1 MKIAIALGLLAAVL
15 IAREPPA
22 SPLRAPSAPTL
33 SQRSNADAL
42 RILEQAVEAFGGSA
56 GLRAARRF
64 RVSQTGLRYQLFQNE
79 DPELPFDGWE
89 LSRTAAV
96 DLDAPGGALLYG
108 EYRVKKP
115 ASSYV
120 WWTREFVRGGEGW
133 ELIMTRRWAVPMLEP
148 GVESMR
154 DFVRLLP
161 QSLLI
166 EALARGSSLRSM
178 GSDQVE
184 GRAQDVVGFTAE
196 SSQRIALYFDRET
209 HLLTKYESVYT
220 RNTVGDT
227 VNETRFSGYRTA
239 GGYPVPG
246 RLVQYSAGYLA
257 TDATYAEVELGRAPD
272 AASFEIP
279 TTFTKLRVYDAKP
292 ELTQLAPDVY
302 LVNDLPGGYNSL
314 FVAFKDFIV
323 AVEAPEENSFSG
335 ISERAIAMIK
345 KAVPGKPIRYL
356 VETHHHG
363 DHSSGARAYIA
374 EGATVV
380 APPGNKAYLERVA
393 AAPYRMRPDALARN
407 PRPAKIE
414 TLSNR
419 KRVIGDGERTIELY
433 EVGPLHCR
441 EMVIAYLPKE
451 KILFQSDLFNPITV
465 DGPEPIA
472 HDAPFHGVY
481 DDNPAKLY
489 AKLRELGLDVR
500 TIAGSHGRTGTI
512 EELAA
517 AARNPS
523 AR

>member
-1 MKIAIALGLLAAVL
+1 MTHLLLFSAVLAAT
-15 IAREPPA
+15 PP
-22 SPLRAPSAPTL
+22 APTL

-42 RILEQAVEAFGGSA
+42 RVLDAAVAAFGGPA
-56 GLRAARRF
+56 GLKAARRF
-64 RVSQTGLRYQLFQNE
+64 RVVQSGLRYQLFQNE
-79 DPELPFDGWE
+79 DPELPFVGWE

-96 DLDAPGGALLYG
+96 DLDGGRLYG

-115 ASSYV
+115 ESSYV
-120 WWTREFVRGGEGW
+120 WWTREFVKGGEGW
-133 ELIMTRRWAVPMLEP
+133 ELILTKRWAVPMLEP

-166 EALARGSSLRSM
+166 EALGRGSSLRSM
-178 GSDQVE
+178 GADQVD
-184 GRAQDVVGFTAE
+184 GRVQDVVGFTAE
-196 SSQRIALYFDRET
+196 SGQRIALYFDRET
-209 HLLTKYESVYT
+209 RLLTKYESLYT

-227 VNETRFSGYRTA
+227 VNETRFSGYRTT

-257 TDATYAEVELGRAPD
+257 TDATYTEVELDRPPE
-272 AASFEIP
+272 AAFFEIP
-279 TTFTKLRVYDAKP
+279 GEFTKLRVYDPKP
-292 ELTQLAPDVY
+292 GLKKLAPDVY
-302 LVNDLPGGYNSL
+302 LVHDLPGGYNSL
-314 FVAFKDFIV
+314 FVVFKDFIV

-345 KAVPGKPIRYL
+345 KEAPGKPIRYL

-374 EGATVV
+374 EGATVI
-380 APPGNKAYLERVA
+380 APPGNRAYLERVA

-407 PRPAKIE
+407 PRSAKIE
-414 TLSNR
+414 TISGR

-465 DGPEPIA
+465 DGPEPIE

-481 DDNPAKLY
+481 DDNPARLY

-500 TIAGSHGRTGTI
+500 LIAGSHGRVGTI
-512 EELAA
+512 EELRN
-517 AARNPS
+517 AARPP
-523 AR
+523 AAP